1 MSAITLACL
10 GVQLVCVFVLVGCS
24 LSGVRVWEL
33 CALVKAGARRKACQC
48 RRHQGQDGRVSGY
61 LSNEKIKK
69 KRC

>member
-33 CALVKAGARRKACQC
+33 CALVTACQC

-69 KRC
+69 TRC